1 MEVAEFQKKLREKIL
16 VMDGAM
22 GTEIQSKKLSEED
35 FRGNLFKDYSK
46 DLKGNNDLLNLT
58 QPEVIKEIHKSFLNK
73 GSDFIQTNTFN
84 SSSISQNDYGLAER
98 AYELNFNGARIA
110 KEIIKELKAN
120 AWVIGSIGPTNTTA
134 SMSPDVTDPSKRNI
148 LFDQLVNSY
157 KECIEGLIDGGVDF
171 LMFETIF
178 DTLNAKAGIY
188 AYIDKCI
195 EIGKEVP
202 LMISGTITDNSGRTL
217 SGQTPE
223 AFWTSIKHAN
233 PFSVGFNCAL
243 GAEQLRPHLVSLN
256 KSSDVP
262 ISLHPNAGLPNE
274 MGEYDETPSHMAKVI
289 KEMAENGLLNI
300 VGGCCGTTP
309 EHIEA
314 IKDAV
319 EGIKPRKLTT
329 HKQQSTFSGLEHLVI
344 TDDSLFVNIGE
355 RTNVTGST
363 KFAKLI
369 KEKNYSEA
377 LEVAKDQVSSGAQII
392 DVNMDEGMLDSLE
405 EMDLFL
411 KLVATEPDISKV
423 PIMIDSSKWEV
434 IEAGLKVIQGKSIV
448 NSISL
453 KEGEEEFIRVAK
465 SCLNYGAAVIV
476 MAFDEKGQADS
487 LVRKKEICKR
497 SYDLLTNKVKF
508 PPEDIIFDPNVFA
521 VATGLEEH
529 RNFAN
534 DFFDACVYIKKE
546 FPLTNISGGIS
557 NVSFSFRGN
566 NAVRNAMHSVFLFHA
581 IKSGLTMG
589 IVNAGQLA
597 VYEDIDP
604 ELKVLVEDVIL
615 NRRED
620 ATERLVD
627 EATKFL
633 QDQSTAIKD
642 EEWRNLKVS
651 ERINHSLVKG
661 INKYIIE
668 DVEELRLESDSPVE
682 VIEGPLMDGMNVV
695 GDLFGE
701 GKMFLPQVVKS
712 ARVMKEAVSYLIPYL
727 EEEKEGGISSNGKI
741 VMATVKGD
749 VHDIGKN
756 IVGVVLQCNN
766 YEILDLGVMVPAEQ
780 IIETAVKEKADL
792 IGLSGLIT
800 PSLDEMI
807 NVVQELSRRKINI
820 PVLIGGAT
828 TSKAHTA
835 LKIEPNYKTGLATHV
850 LDASRSVGV
859 VQKLLSKKNKKSY
872 TEEIRKDYVTTRE
885 RLANKS
891 SPNLLSLEGANKNKL
906 NINWKK
912 SKPVKPSFLGVQ
924 ELNPV
929 PVNVL
934 RSYIDWT
941 PFFKTW
947 SLAGSYPKIL
957 KDKVVGEAAT
967 QLFRD
972 ANKMLDELE
981 KSKIIKNKSVIGFW
995 PASQD
1000 KNNEV
1005 KVYKNEKRGEHIT
1018 ALNFPRQQRIQG
1030 KGNPN
1035 LSLSDFIAPEGT
1047 DTKDYIGAFA
1057 VTSGIG
1063 VAEACAEYENN
1074 NDDYSSIMLK
1084 AIADRL
1090 AESLAEYVHEK
1101 VRKDYWGYSKDEKLT
1116 QEALIKEK
1124 YIGIRPAPGYPA
1136 CPDHSEKVKL
1146 FSLLNA
1152 KEKANIYLTENFAML
1167 PAASISGWYFSNSES
1182 KYFGLGKITE
1192 DQIKNISSNR
1202 EEDIKLTKKY
1212 YSTNLE

>member
-1 MEVAEFQKKLREKIL
+1 MELVKFQKKLREKIL

-633 QDQSTAIKD
+633 QDQSTATKD

-906 NINWKK
+906 NINWEK

-1018 ALNFPRQQRIQG
+1018 TLNFPRQQRIQG